1 MENNRVVLHSVSPEE
16 LKELMREMIQFE
28 FQKINNEI
36 QMAIGDDDLI
46 STGNACRL
54 LGVCSKYFKI
64 LVQDGHFTVF
74 HHLKE
79 RRFKRAELLEYR
91 NRWRQNKVI

>member
-1 MENNRVVLHSVSPEE
+1 MENNRVVLHSVSPDE
-16 LKELMREMIQFE
+16 LKELLQEMIRLE
-28 FQKINNEI
+28 FQKINTEI
-36 QMAIGDDDLI
+36 QIVIGEDDLV
-46 STGNACRL
+46 SAGTASRL
-54 LGVCSKYFKI
+54 LGICNKYFNI

-91 NRWRQNKVI
+91 NKWRQNKVI